1 MDNDGRSIP
10 RCAYTMS
17 DTAIAAQLPEP
28 PSSEELD
35 AFDQGVEAARAMEPE
50 PLPSLQDAVTPSEPP
65 PQVDEG
71 ETVDDAPASVEDGEE
86 PTEDAADEDKADDN
100 AAADKDDAPA
110 DQPQQDATPRQ
121 QKRFRELK
129 EEIESIKPLAERA
142 REWEQTIQSTGA
154 SPEQFGNMLNYLTA
168 INSGDPA
175 QMGKAYETMQAE
187 LAWLGKQLG
196 KPAPGYD
203 PLTEHADLQAQIEQ
217 GTLSREA
224 AQELIA
230 ARRQQKIYT
239 QRQQQTLQQQQ
250 QQAAQQQALDAV
262 AALGDRLRAQDG
274 ALFKARF
281 KAIEPMV
288 TVIQDSLPP
297 AQWAAAIE
305 KAYQAAPIIP
315 ATPRAPAPNPART
328 SSAPPLAAVP
338 NPDDAF
344 AYGVEQARQ
353 QGL

>member
-1 MDNDGRSIP
+1 
-10 RCAYTMS
+10 MS
-17 DTAIAAQLPEP
+17 DTAIATQLPEP
-28 PSSEELD
+28 PSTEELD
-35 AFDQGVEAARAMEPE
+35 AFDQGVETARAMEPD
-50 PLPSLQDAVTPSEPP
+50 PLPGLPDASQPADAPP
-65 PQVDEG
+65 PQAGEG
-71 ETVDDAPASVEDGEE
+71 ETADGAPASVEKENEPEE
-86 PTEDAADEDKADDN
+86 EAEDEDTTGDGHDD
-100 AAADKDDAPA
+100 AKPDAPA
-110 DQPQQDATPRQ
+110 DQQEQERQPRQ

-129 EEIESIKPLAERA
+129 EELDSLKPIAERA

-154 SPEQFGNMLNYLTA
+154 SPEQFGNVLNYLTA

-175 QMGKAYETMQAE
+175 QMGKAYEAMQAE
-187 LAWLGKQLG
+187 LAWLGKQIG

-203 PLTEHADLQAQIEQ
+203 PLAEHADLQAQIEQ

-230 ARRQQKIYT
+230 ARRQQAIYS
-239 QRQQQTLQQQQ
+239 QRQQQTIQQQQ

-288 TVIQDSLPP
+288 AVIQDSLPP

-305 KAYQAAPIIP
+305 KAYQAAPVIP

-344 AYGVEQARQ
+344 EFGIEQARQ